1 MTTAASPQSSFFR
14 SLLLLVFLNG
24 VVKPVWIF
32 AIDRSVQNIT
42 GFADYGQYFSF
53 YNLCIILNFLL
64 DMGINV
70 YVNREAAARPAQDN
84 ELFSQ
89 ALYGK
94 FMLGLLYTLA
104 VVLIARFTGIR
115 DWGLLLLL
123 VLLQAGSSLLIF
135 VRAFLTAAQRFRQ
148 DAFLSVFDKCFVI
161 CTMGSLILFPRL
173 TGGVSIQRFVVL
185 QVAGIGLAI
194 VAGLVYLNRRLPG
207 FRLMPFR
214 GLKQEIFRASLP
226 FALNGFLMAVILR
239 ADGFLLGRLHHDG
252 AHEAGIYAA
261 GFRLLDAFNMAGF
274 LVAGF
279 LLPFV
284 ARHWPDR
291 AQVERVLL
299 ACRHLLM
306 FGASWISALAL
317 AMPAPLSQLLYPGTD
332 DRVVPVMALV
342 LQALP
347 AIALVHIYGT
357 TLTATRNIRPF
368 LLASLLFAVLSLF
381 LNLVLIPAYGAMA
394 CAAIAVGVQFLYA
407 AALMYLTYRGTGLGL
422 SLPYLPAYAGAGLC
436 TYAVTRFALHLGLGP
451 AAGAAVSGTM
461 MLVLFYLAA
470 AASFRE
476 LKQLLL
482 EK

>member
-1 MTTAASPQSSFFR
+1 MTTAASAQSSFFR

-64 DMGINV
+64 DLGINV
-70 YVNREAAARPAQDN
+70 YVNREAAARPADTN
-84 ELFSQ
+84 ALFSQ

-94 FMLGLLYTLA
+94 AMLGLIYTLA
-104 VVLIARFTGIR
+104 VVLVAWLTGIR
-115 DWGLLLLL
+115 DFGLLFMLI
-123 VLLQAGSSLLIF
+123 LLQAGSSLLIF
-135 VRAFLTAAQRFRQ
+135 VRALLTAAQQYRQ
-148 DAFLSVFDKCFVI
+148 DAILSIVDKCFVI
-161 CTMGSLILFPRL
+161 CTVGSLILFPRL
-173 TGGVSIQRFVVL
+173 TGGVSIERFVVL
-185 QVAGIGLAI
+185 QVLGIGLA
-194 VAGLVYLNRRLPG
+194 VTAGLVYLYRRLPG
-207 FRLMPFR
+207 FHLIPFQ
-214 GLKQEIFRASLP
+214 GLHREIFRASLP
-226 FALNGFLMAVILR
+226 FALNGFLMAVVLR
-239 ADGFLLGRLHHDG
+239 ADGFLLGRLHRDG

-261 GFRLLDAFNMAGF
+261 GFRLLDAYNMAGF

-279 LLPFV
+279 LLPFI
-284 ARHWPDR
+284 ARHWPGR
-291 AQVERVLL
+291 TQVERVLL

-306 FGASWISALAL
+306 FGACWVSALAL
-317 AMPAPLSQLLYPGTD
+317 AMPAQLSHLLYPGTD

-342 LQALP
+342 LQTLP

-368 LLASLLFAVLSLF
+368 LLASVSFAFLSLS

-394 CAAIAVGVQFLYA
+394 CAAVAVGVQFLYA
-407 AALMYLTYRGTGLGL
+407 ASLMYLTDRRTGLRL
-422 SLPYLPAYAGAGLC
+422 SLAYLPAYAGAGLC
-436 TYAVTRFALHLGLGP
+436 CYAAARFALHLGLGP
-451 AAGAAVSGTM
+451 VTAAAVSGTIT
-461 MLVLFYLAA
+461 LLLFYLAA
-470 AASFRE
+470 AASFRG